1 MASPPSDL
9 EFAADPAFEQS
20 ECFESDGREFA
31 AEATSELQLV
41 LDPEFL

>member
-1 MASPPSDL
+1 ML
-9 EFAADPAFEQS
+9 EYQQS
-20 ECFESDGREFA
+20 ECFDSDGRELA

>member
-1 MASPPSDL
+1 MVSL
-9 EFAADPAFEQS
+9 YPAFEQS